1 MHRDHHLRLEITRHR
16 QPSHLWHLTIG
27 YRADRHQDD
36 VWMIKLLDQS
46 HVAENPGIALV
57 VNRAA
62 IRKLKHITD
71 RPPARLAAMHCRHTW
86 IFTSP
91 TFTPSS
97 NSRGSSPFLK
107 ASGMA
112 T

>member
-16 QPSHLWHLTIG
+16 QPSHLRHLTIR

-36 VWMIKLLDQS
+36 VRMIKLLDQS
-46 HVAENPGIALV
+46 HVAEDPGIALV

-71 RPPARLAAMHCRHTW
+71 RPPRSEEHTSELQSLTNLVCRLLLEKKK
-86 IFTSP
+86 
-91 TFTPSS
+91 
-97 NSRGSSPFLK
+97 NN
-107 ASGMA
+107 
-112 T
+112 